1 MVVFP
6 VLKLG
11 TLTLR
16 TLAKPI
22 ANRLKKD
29 AGLHPKFRQ
38 FILNIAQAHHRFTT
52 TMQRRIYGRS
62 TEIEIRPLDEERAI
76 QSASDILGEV
86 FLFSVAGLAVI
97 YEVQRNS
104 RAEELRKQEQ
114 EASKKKCLEL
124 AKEVENLKASK
135 KKDKE
140 EMENLRL
147 RLEKVEGRSF
157 LDMFKFWNAKEKQ
170 AH

>member
-38 FILNIAQAHHRFTT
+38 FILNIAQAHHRFST
-52 TMQRRIYGRS
+52 TMQRRVYGRS

-104 RAEELRKQEQ
+104 RAEARKEELRKQEQ
-114 EASKKKCLEL
+114 EASKKKDE
-124 AKEVENLKASK
+124 AFATEVENLK
-135 KKDKE
+135 
-140 EMENLRL
+140 L
-147 RLEKVEGRSF
+147 RLEKLERRSF
-157 LDMFKFWNAKEKQ
+157 LDTFKFWNAKEKQ
-170 AH
+170 AL

>member
-1 MVVFP
+1 MSSMVVFP

-104 RAEELRKQEQ
+104 RAEARKEELRKQEQ
-114 EASKKKCLEL
+114 EASKKKDEAF
-124 AKEVENLKASK
+124 AKEVENLK
-135 KKDKE
+135 
-140 EMENLRL
+140 L
-147 RLEKVEGRSF
+147 RLEELERRSF
-157 LDMFKFWNAKEKQ
+157 LDTFKFWNAKEKQ
-170 AH
+170 AQ

>member
-52 TMQRRIYGRS
+52 TMQRRILGRS

-76 QSASDILGEV
+76 QSASDILGE
-86 FLFSVAGLAVI
+86 VAGLAVI

-140 EMENLRL
+140 EMENLKL

-170 AH
+170 AQ

>member
-38 FILNIAQAHHRFTT
+38 FILNIAQVSDLLDYYYCTTFYISLFIMNLRTCSNLGGCCAQAHHRFTT
-52 TMQRRIYGRS
+52 TMQRRILGRS

-86 FLFSVAGLAVI
+86 FLFSVSGI
-97 YEVQRNS
+97 
-104 RAEELRKQEQ
+104 KW
-114 EASKKKCLEL
+114 
-124 AKEVENLKASK
+124 
-135 KKDKE
+135 
-140 EMENLRL
+140 
-147 RLEKVEGRSF
+147 KVVFYTESF
-157 LDMFKFWNAKEKQ
+157 TRMK
-170 AH
+170 